1 LSSYAS
7 LGIAQTWDPS
17 LDVIHPILAD
27 PHIARRALHN
37 LVGQLEIAEDAFG
50 IGEKASVPLRGFF
63 HVVATNDKLLDL
75 VKLMNA
81 QQAADVSTGAAR
93 LAPEAG

>member
-1 LSSYAS
+1 MRLPV
-7 LGIAQTWDPS
+7 LLETRDPS
-17 LDVIHPILAD
+17 LDVIHTKLAN
-27 PHIARRALHN
+27 PHIAGRALHD

-50 IGEKASVPLRGFF
+50 IGEKASMPLRGFF
-63 HVVATNDKLLDL
+63 HVVAANDKLLDL